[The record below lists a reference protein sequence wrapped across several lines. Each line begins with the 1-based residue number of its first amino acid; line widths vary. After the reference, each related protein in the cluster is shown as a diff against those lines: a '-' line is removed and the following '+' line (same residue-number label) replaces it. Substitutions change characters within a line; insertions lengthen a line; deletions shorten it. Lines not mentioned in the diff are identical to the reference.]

1 MFSPDRPKVTK
12 RVDVRRIMA
21 LFRPYLVQQALV
33 LVCIFVISLLGLMP
47 PLFTK
52 WLIDGAIPARDVHG
66 VWLDVG
72 GMVATAIAAG
82 LLGVYQGYLN
92 SLVGEGIMRDIRTSL
107 VAHLHKMPLSFFTGT
122 KTGEIMNRVSSD
134 VDNIDNVVTGTLV
147 TIVTN
152 VFTMLTTVVT
162 IFILDW
168 RLALVAL
175 AIVPLMILPL
185 SPVGR
190 KMYDIRKLT
199 REKRDQIESIT
210 QETLSISGITLIKT
224 FVREMFER
232 TRFLQRRH
240 GADGPRDPARHG
252 RPLVHR
258 GDHRDGDRR
267 AGDRLAGRQLSR
279 HRACGH
285 HRHDRH
291 VRDVP
296 RPALRARVVAGRRAS
311 ADRLGVRGV
320 RAHLRVPRHGTR
332 RSREDRHD
340 ARRRAADATSAGQA
354 LRGEIVFDDVQ
365 FAYTPERTALDGIS
379 FRIPPGRMAAFVGP
393 SGAGKT
399 TITQLVPR
407 FYDPQSGAI
416 RVDGH
421 DIRDVTLASLRENVG
436 IVTQETYL
444 FHDTI
449 KANLLYARED
459 ATDAEL
465 IAAARAANI
474 HDFVASLP
482 DGYGTIVGE
491 RGHKLSGGE
500 RQRLAIARVLLKNPR
515 ILILDEATSAL
526 DSGNEAA
533 IQAALVPLMEGRTS
547 LVIAHRLSTI
557 LDADV
562 IFVVEHGR
570 IVESGTH
577 AELLARN
584 GAYAQL
590 VLEAVPRPRVRR
602 GRRLSLS
609 VRGLAKRFDGKLAV
623 DDLSFDVARGEIV
636 AVVGPN
642 GAGKSTTFLC
652 LSGLVRPDAGTIAF
666 EGAVLG
672 AQRGRTIALIPETP
686 EVYPLLTVAEH
697 LAFVAALTKQPAG
710 WEARGDALLARLA
723 HDGGTRHAGQRAVQR
738 DAPEDAAGRDGARR
752 IAGAAARR
760 ADDRARPAG
769 PARAARD
776 PRGPA
781 RGRPRHPGEHAHDRD
796 RRRDVRPDA
805 GARPRPARRERHD
818 RGAARAPRRRLDRRR
833 LPRRHAAPGRNER
846 AGERAGRP
854 LVRRPPRAGQHAAH
868 AAPPAG
874 PRV

>member
-1 MFSPDRPKVTK
+1 MFSPDRPKVTR

-21 LFRPYLVQQALV
+21 FFRPYLVQQALV
-33 LVCIFVISLLGLMP
+33 LVCIFLISLLGLMP

-52 WLIDGAIPARDVHG
+52 WLIDGAIPARDAHG

-72 GMVATAIAAG
+72 GMVATAVVAG

-152 VFTMLTTVVT
+152 VFTMATTVVT

-232 TRFLQRRH
+232 ARFYTVGTELMGLEIRLAMVGRWFI
-240 GADGPRDPARHG
+240 AAITAMVIVGPAIVWLVGSYLAIAHAVTIGTIVTFVMYLGRLYGPASSLAGVQVQIVSAFAVFERIFEYLDMEPEG
-252 RPLVHR
+252 VVKT
-258 GDHRDGDRR
+258 DAAR
-267 AGDRLAGRQLSR
+267 AGQPAKAL
-279 HRACGH
+279 
-285 HRHDRH
+285 
-291 VRDVP
+291 RDV
-296 RPALRARVVAGRRAS
+296 
-311 ADRLGVRGV
+311 
-320 RAHLRVPRHGTR
+320 
-332 RSREDRHD
+332 
-340 ARRRAADATSAGQA
+340 
-354 LRGEIVFDDVQ
+354 RGEIVFDGVQ
-365 FAYTPERTALDGIS
+365 FAYTPERTALNGVS

-459 ATDAEL
+459 ATDEEL
-465 IAAARAANI
+465 VAAARAANI
-474 HDFVASLP
+474 HDFVTSLP

-562 IFVVEHGR
+562 IFVVEDGR
-570 IVESGTH
+570 IAESGTH
-577 AELLARN
+577 AELLAGN
-584 GAYAQL
+584 GAYARLYWKQFRDRASD
-590 VLEAVPRPRVRR
+590 EAVV
-602 GRRLSLS
+602 
-609 VRGLAKRFDGKLAV
+609 
-623 DDLSFDVARGEIV
+623 
-636 AVVGPN
+636 
-642 GAGKSTTFLC
+642 
-652 LSGLVRPDAGTIAF
+652 
-666 EGAVLG
+666 
-672 AQRGRTIALIPETP
+672 
-686 EVYPLLTVAEH
+686 
-697 LAFVAALTKQPAG
+697 
-710 WEARGDALLARLA
+710 
-723 HDGGTRHAGQRAVQR
+723 
-738 DAPEDAAGRDGARR
+738 
-752 IAGAAARR
+752 
-760 ADDRARPAG
+760 
-769 PARAARD
+769 
-776 PRGPA
+776 
-781 RGRPRHPGEHAHDRD
+781 
-796 RRRDVRPDA
+796 
-805 GARPRPARRERHD
+805 
-818 RGAARAPRRRLDRRR
+818 
-833 LPRRHAAPGRNER
+833 
-846 AGERAGRP
+846 
-854 LVRRPPRAGQHAAH
+854 
-868 AAPPAG
+868 
-874 PRV
+874 